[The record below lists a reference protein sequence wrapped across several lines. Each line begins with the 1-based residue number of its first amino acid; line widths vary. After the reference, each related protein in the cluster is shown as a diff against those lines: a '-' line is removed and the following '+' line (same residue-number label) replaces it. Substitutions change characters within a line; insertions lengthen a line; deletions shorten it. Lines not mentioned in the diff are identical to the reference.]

1 MAPAMIARVRQLSRE
16 RKAWAIVVALAA
28 SGALLGAVRYS
39 SRSPAVPTLVV
50 KPGDFIDSLQFRGD
64 VKALKSVTM
73 VVPAEAASFQ
83 ILKIAADG
91 TPVKKGDM
99 VVEFDATKTEQDLA
113 QFRSTMKSAQAE
125 IDQARAQ
132 ARLTEEDDLTA
143 VMKARYD
150 AVEPK
155 LDASKQEVV
164 AEIEGAEAQLKL
176 ADAQQTLKQLEQQL
190 TSDRSSSRATI
201 LGKIQA
207 SQKTGYD
214 VERTEQAL
222 AKMTLTAPLA
232 GTISLV
238 STWHGLG
245 QSPFKPGD
253 AAWAGAPIAE
263 LPDTST
269 LRIAARVEETER
281 GRLAPQQMVT
291 AHLDAI
297 ADREFSGRIAQI
309 STIATSDFSGGWP
322 FSRDF
327 DLSIALDQTDQRI
340 RPGMTARVT
349 VVVEKIPNVL
359 TIPVQASFQKSGQ
372 TVVYVWAGSKFEE
385 RAIQIGRRSGDR
397 ILVVHGLRP
406 EDRVALE
413 DPTARE

>member
-1 MAPAMIARVRQLSRE
+1 MIDRVRQLSTE
-16 RKAWAIVVALAA
+16 RKIWAIVFALMA
-28 SGALLGAVRYS
+28 SGALAGAVRYS
-39 SRSPAVPTLVV
+39 SRSPTVPTLVV
-50 KPGDFIDSLQFRGD
+50 KRGDFIDSLQFRGE

-73 VVPAEAASFQ
+73 VVPAEAGNFQ

-91 TPVKKGDM
+91 APVKKGDV
-99 VVEFDATKTEQDLA
+99 VVEFDGTKTEQDLA

-143 VMKARYD
+143 VLKARYD
-150 AVEPK
+150 VEAAK

-164 AEIEGAEAQLKL
+164 SQIEGGEAKLKL
-176 ADAQQTLKQLEQQL
+176 ADAEQTLHQLDEQL
-190 TSDRSSSRATI
+190 ASDRGSSQATI

-207 SQKTGYD
+207 SQKAAYD
-214 VERTEQAL
+214 VERTEHAL
-222 AKMTLTAPLA
+222 SKMTLEAPLA

-238 STWHGLG
+238 STWHA
-245 QSPFKPGD
+245 QQAAPFKPGD

-269 LRIAARVEETER
+269 LRIAAHVEETER

-291 AHLDAI
+291 AHMDAI

-322 FSRDF
+322 FPRDF
-327 DLSIALDQTDQRI
+327 DLSIALDQTDPRI

-372 TVVYVWAGSKFEE
+372 TVAYVWAGSKFEE
-385 RAIQIGRRSGDR
+385 RAIAIGRRSGDR
-397 ILVVHGLRP
+397 ILVVNGLRP
-406 EDRVALE
+406 DDRVALA